1 MSILVVNVAA
11 ITFTFEAARYIHTN
25 AVLAHLRHQLAFVE
39 IFNETRRVNDGTR
52 SSGSAQR
59 QIFRWNFP
67 I

>member
-39 IFNETRRVNDGTR
+39 IFNETRRVND
-52 SSGSAQR
+52 
-59 QIFRWNFP
+59 
-67 I
+67 